1 MEKMNLSSN
10 FEKQNETHK
19 KPNFRERECPEQKSK
34 DTGMDIV

>member
-10 FEKQNETHK
+10 FEKNK
-19 KPNFRERECPEQKSK
+19 FKEREYPQQKSK